1 MNKRVSNKHVL
12 ALTAM
17 SSQHPFGS
25 KLKKILGRALPN
37 GLGNIL
43 LESGFDSECALS
55 TIDLVA
61 IKSIEEYVNN
71 NKHLLEGTVYENQN
85 VDFKFKPGHRLI
97 LLGLPKALAEYEA
110 KKPKNDKKNAEKID
124 EEEEEK
130 RLKESLVK
138 KLNNFVGKFQ
148 FDLNFSF
155 DLISEF
161 RRDLAQ
167 YRVEFFHSI
176 LFLNF
181 QKNCV
186 MPFSLKNKTID

>member
-1 MNKRVSNKHVL
+1 ML

-110 KKPKNDKKNAEKID
+110 KKPKNDKKKRWKNWRRGRRKKIERVTCEKT
-124 EEEEEK
+124 E
-130 RLKESLVK
+130 
-138 KLNNFVGKFQ
+138 
-148 FDLNFSF
+148 
-155 DLISEF
+155 
-161 RRDLAQ
+161 
-167 YRVEFFHSI
+167 
-176 LFLNF
+176 
-181 QKNCV
+181 
-186 MPFSLKNKTID
+186 